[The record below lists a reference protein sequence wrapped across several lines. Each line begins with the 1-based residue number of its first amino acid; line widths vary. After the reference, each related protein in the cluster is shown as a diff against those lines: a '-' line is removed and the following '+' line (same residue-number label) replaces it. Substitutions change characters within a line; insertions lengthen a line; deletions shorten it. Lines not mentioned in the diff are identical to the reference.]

1 MIKLDTYKQS
11 IFDAAIILAKS
22 RISLMGVKS
31 YLLDNFEDRKYSPFD
46 AGCEDFWESLY
57 EVEPTG
63 QSTKKALIL
72 QAASQIV
79 TLSLMSALYE

>member
-1 MIKLDTYKQS
+1 MKLSEYKQG
-11 IFDAAIILAKS
+11 IYDAAKLLSKS

-31 YLLDNFEDRKYSPFD
+31 YLLENFEGRSYSPYD

-57 EVEPTG
+57 NVELKG
-63 QSTKKALIL
+63 NASRKSLVL

-79 TLSLMSALYE
+79 MLSLMSALYE